1 MTSTYQVNPGGA
13 LSGNLTVPGDKS
25 ISHRALIL
33 AAIAEGNTTIQGFL
47 QGEDTLATAEAFR
60 KLGVRIDN
68 DGDIVHVEGVGLNGL
83 QQSSQPID
91 LGNSGTSA
99 RLMTGLLSGQSFD
112 SELIGDESLMTR
124 PMQRIVEPLR
134 LMHANIQCSDS
145 GTLPIRISGGS
156 QLKGINYE
164 LPVASAQL
172 KSCLLL
178 AGLYADGTTTITE
191 NESTR
196 DHTERMLAT
205 FAHPVTRDGNKIS
218 VKKAEKLI
226 GTEII
231 IPADFSSA
239 AFFIVAATI
248 TPDSDLLLKNVGVN
262 PTRKAM
268 LDIMKLMGA
277 DIELEDERELSG
289 EPVANIH
296 IKSSQLE
303 GIDIPEELV
312 PIAIDEF
319 PAILIAAARAS
330 GVTRLTGAAEL
341 RVKESDRLQAMS
353 DGFTAIGI
361 QTDVTDDGIIV
372 SGGEFNGG
380 SVNSYADHRIAMAFA
395 ISGTVAKQPVTI
407 SNCDNVT
414 TSFPGFVDIAKQAG
428 ININYA

>member
-25 ISHRALIL
+25 ISHRVLML
-33 AAIAEGNTTIQGFL
+33 AAIAEGKTTIQGFL
-47 QGEDTLATAEAFR
+47 QGEDTLATAAAFR
-60 KLGVRIDN
+60 QLGVRIDN

-83 QQSSQPID
+83 QQSSQSID

-99 RLMTGLLSGQSFD
+99 RLMAGLLSGQSFD
-112 SELIGDESLMTR
+112 SELIGDKSLMTR

-134 LMHANIQCSDS
+134 LMNANIQCSDS
-145 GTLPIRISGGS
+145 GTLPVKISGGN

-191 NESTR
+191 NELTR

-218 VKKAEKLI
+218 IKKAEKLI

-262 PTRKAM
+262 PTRIAM

-289 EPVANIH
+289 EAVANIH
-296 IKSSQLE
+296 IKS
-303 GIDIPEELV
+303 
-312 PIAIDEF
+312 
-319 PAILIAAARAS
+319 
-330 GVTRLTGAAEL
+330 
-341 RVKESDRLQAMS
+341 
-353 DGFTAIGI
+353 
-361 QTDVTDDGIIV
+361 
-372 SGGEFNGG
+372 
-380 SVNSYADHRIAMAFA
+380 
-395 ISGTVAKQPVTI
+395 
-407 SNCDNVT
+407 
-414 TSFPGFVDIAKQAG
+414 
-428 ININYA
+428 